1 MRWFWVLWVARRW
14 IGRLRILALL
24 GLALACGPSW
34 ASSAPGYLWV
44 LQATGDARYASA
56 EEACVAQASVDAG
69 IVGQYGISVSS
80 AGPSLNAEGTGGPCV
95 EERVQGT
102 DRWTQNAGL
111 VARVS
116 GVCASGYDL
125 QSDGSCKAHNS
136 CSPAGSSP
144 SWNVAS
150 GHSPTATILNP
161 LICVGGCSYSY
172 GNYWTGSKPGASG
185 YDAQW
190 QGPMSSTGKACDGSE
205 SNASSGSVNENSNV
219 NCPDKTYQGTVN
231 GQNVCVPYPTQTNSG
246 TTTTNTTDTPA
257 SGVPANSNSS
267 ATTTTTCDGSTCT
280 TTTTTTTTGGGG
292 GSNGASSGVAG
303 SACVSGASA
312 VAGTCTTT
320 TTQPQTDYCKS
331 NPNASVCA
339 SSASGG
345 ADCSAP
351 PTCSGDAISCAILSQ
366 QWQTRC
372 DLQKDAD
379 SSITLGKQLQ
389 AGNDPMAAQLP
400 TPQKADQSPVAIG
413 DKLSSVDNMGI
424 AEQCLQPIS
433 FSVYGHTYTFDTG
446 PMCKLG
452 QVLGALNIMSTLM
465 LCAYML
471 KGSF

>member
-1 MRWFWVLWVARRW
+1 MAA
-14 IGRLRILALL
+14 IGPGRSL
-24 GLALACGPSW
+24 G
-34 ASSAPGYLWV
+34 
-44 LQATGDARYASA
+44 R
-56 EEACVAQASVDAG
+56 
-69 IVGQYGISVSS
+69 
-80 AGPSLNAEGTGGPCV
+80 
-95 EERVQGT
+95 
-102 DRWTQNAGL
+102 
-111 VARVS
+111 
-116 GVCASGYDL
+116 
-125 QSDGSCKAHNS
+125 
-136 CSPAGSSP
+136 
-144 SWNVAS
+144 
-150 GHSPTATILNP
+150 
-161 LICVGGCSYSY
+161 
-172 GNYWTGSKPGASG
+172 G

-190 QGPMSSTGKACDGSE
+190 QGPIAATGNACDGSE

-219 NCPDKTYQGTVN
+219 NCPDRTYQGTVN
-231 GQNVCVPYPTQTNSG
+231 GQNVCVPYPTQTSSG

-257 SGVPANSNSS
+257 SGVPANSSS
-267 ATTTTTCDGSTCT
+267 ATTTTTCDGTTCT
-280 TTTTTTTTGGGG
+280 TTTTTTTTGGAGG
-292 GSNGASSGVAG
+292 GSGGAASGVTGASGVAG
-303 SACVSGASA
+303 SACVGGASA

-320 TTQPQTDYCKS
+320 TTQPQTDYCKE
-331 NPNASVCA
+331 NPSASVCA

-345 ADCSAP
+345 ADCSSP

-400 TPQKADQSPVAIG
+400 TPQKADQSPIAIG

-433 FSVYGHTYTFDTG
+433 FSVYSHTYTFDTG